1 MILLLITVKFP
12 LTKYKKGSDNMCVEE
27 YITQSRTEGKPIS
40 NEYVNG
46 VDYTLITEPDGWVT
60 IIERNLSGYAV
71 LLQASNRAKAIEYIV
86 RREPLP
92 VPVNIL

>member
-1 MILLLITVKFP
+1 MTI
-12 LTKYKKGSDNMCVEE
+12 EE
-27 YITQSRTEGKPIS
+27 YITQSRTEGKSIS

-71 LLQASNRAKAIEYIV
+71 LLQASNREKAIEYMV
-86 RREPLP
+86 QREPLP

>member
-1 MILLLITVKFP
+1 M
-12 LTKYKKGSDNMCVEE
+12 SVEE
-27 YITQSRTEGKPIS
+27 YIDQSRTEGKPIS

-71 LLQASNRAKAIEYIV
+71 LLQASNRVKAIEYIV

-92 VPVNIL
+92 VHVNIL

>member
-1 MILLLITVKFP
+1 MT
-12 LTKYKKGSDNMCVEE
+12 VEE
-27 YITQSRTEGKPIS
+27 YITQSRAEGKVIT

-71 LLQASNRAKAIEYIV
+71 LLQACNRQKAIEYMV

-92 VPVNIL
+92 VSVNIL